1 VISRILPRVTTLM
14 LVILVIEFLD
24 EFVYGIR
31 EAGWPLI
38 RDDLDLSYIQIGV
51 LLTLPRMLGSMI
63 EPPIG
68 ILGDVWNRKA
78 LILGGGAAVITA
90 LVLTSVS
97 QSFMY
102 LLLAF
107 IIVSPAAGAFV
118 GLSQATLMDSEPERH
133 EQNMARWG
141 LAGSV
146 GVVLGAAVLGGAV
159 LLHIGWR
166 VLFGFSAVATALT
179 MLVAKGMPLSGA
191 SGTGQSGAIALDLK
205 QGIFDALRTLK
216 KLPVLRWLILLE
228 FSDLMLDGLHGYLAL
243 YFVDVVGIEQAR
255 AAMGVAVWTGV
266 GLVGD
271 LLLIPLL
278 ERVRGLTYLRF
289 SAAAELALY
298 PAFLLVP
305 GLWAK
310 LVIVGMLG
318 FANAGWYSVLKG
330 QLYSSMPGQSG
341 TVMSV
346 NNVSNLVGSVVPLVI
361 GVAARSWGLDGAM
374 WLLLAGPV
382 ALLVGIPRDR
392 KPEP

>member
-1 VISRILPRVTTLM
+1 MISRILPRVTTLM

-243 YFVDVVGIEQAR
+243 YFVDVVGTEQAR

-361 GVAARSWGLDGAM
+361 GVAARSWGLGGAM

>member
-1 VISRILPRVTTLM
+1 M

-78 LILGGGAAVITA
+78 LILGGGAAVIIA
-90 LVLTSVS
+90 LILTSVS
-97 QSFMY
+97 QSFVY

-107 IIVSPAAGAFV
+107 IILSPAAGAFV

-159 LLHIGWR
+159 LLDIGWR

-179 MLVAKGMPLSGA
+179 MLVAKGMPLGGT
-191 SGTGQSGAIALDLK
+191 SGTGQSGAIVLDLK
-205 QGIFDALRTLK
+205 QGILDALRSLK

-243 YFVDVVGIEQAR
+243 YFVDVVGTEQAR

-266 GLVGD
+266 GLLGD

-361 GVAARSWGLDGAM
+361 GIAARSWGLGGAM

-392 KPEP
+392 KSES

>member
-1 VISRILPRVTTLM
+1 M

-243 YFVDVVGIEQAR
+243 YFVDVVGTEQAR

-361 GVAARSWGLDGAM
+361 GVAARSWGLGGAM

>member
-1 VISRILPRVTTLM
+1 VISRILPRVTALM

-38 RDDLDLSYIQIGV
+38 RDDLDLSYIQIGL
-51 LLTLPRMLGSMI
+51 LLTLPRMLASMI

-90 LVLTSVS
+90 LILTSVS
-97 QSFMY
+97 QSFVY

-107 IIVSPAAGAFV
+107 IIFSPAAGAFV
-118 GLSQATLMDSEPERH
+118 GLSQATLMDSEPDRH

-159 LLHIGWR
+159 LLDIGWR

-205 QGIFDALRTLK
+205 QGILDALRTLK

-243 YFVDVVGIEQAR
+243 YFVDVVGTEQAR

-266 GLVGD
+266 GLLGD

-310 LVIVGMLG
+310 LVIVGLLG

-346 NNVSNLVGSVVPLVI
+346 NNVSNLVGSVVPLVM
-361 GVAARSWGLDGAM
+361 GVAARSWGLGGAM

-392 KPEP
+392 KSKP

>member
-38 RDDLDLSYIQIGV
+38 RDDLVLSYIQIGV

-318 FANAGWYSVLKG
+318 FSNAGWYSVLKG

>member
-1 VISRILPRVTTLM
+1 MISRILPRVTTLM

-38 RDDLDLSYIQIGV
+38 RDDLVLSYIQIGV

-318 FANAGWYSVLKG
+318 FSNAGWYSVLKG

>member
-1 VISRILPRVTTLM
+1 MPRAATL
-14 LVILVIEFLD
+14 ILVLLAVEFLD
-24 EFVYGIR
+24 EFVFGIR
-31 EAGWPLI
+31 EAAWPLI
-38 RDDLDLSYIQIGV
+38 RDDLNLSYIQIGV
-51 LLTLPRMLGSMI
+51 LLTLPRMLGSFV
-63 EPPIG
+63 ESPIG
-68 ILGDVWNRKA
+68 ILGDVWNRRW
-78 LILGGGAAVITA
+78 LILGGGVVFVAA

-97 QSFMY
+97 QSFVY
-102 LLLAF
+102 LLAAF
-107 IIVSPAAGAFV
+107 ILFNPASGAFV
-118 GLSQATLMDSEPERH
+118 SLSQATLMDSEPNRH

-141 LAGSV
+141 LAGSL

-159 LLHIGWR
+159 LLDISWR
-166 VLFGFSAVATALT
+166 VLFLFSAVAAT
-179 MLVAKGMPLSGA
+179 LVLVIARGMPLGGA
-191 SGTGQSGAIALDLK
+191 SGSGQSGAIAKDMK
-205 QGIFDALRTLK
+205 QGIIDALRAIK
-216 KLPVLRWLILLE
+216 RFPVLRWLVLLE

-243 YFVDVVGIEQAR
+243 YFVDVVGSEAAG

-266 GLVGD
+266 GLLGD

-310 LVIVGMLG
+310 LVIVGLLG

-341 TVMSV
+341 TVMAV
-346 NNVSNLVGSVVPLVI
+346 NDVSNLFGSLIPLGI
-361 GVAARSWGLDGAM
+361 GIAARTWGLGAAM

-382 ALLVGIPRDR
+382 ALLIGIPGDR
-392 KPEP
+392 KSKP